1 MQNTIHSMTP
11 PALAF
16 LNPRPIHIAPRPTC
30 IPLRQLDL
38 TNVPDTNFLVLN
50 SAPLLTLASFAS
62 LLIAV
67 FSVLLDLRGRDLL
80 LIYDVT
86 LDLLPKIVVRR
97 SACLIC
103 AFLCTFKSCLP
114 VSNSVLSGSLLSS
127 PLSD

>member
-1 MQNTIHSMTP
+1 MTP
-11 PALAF
+11 PAFAF

-103 AFLCTFKSCLP
+103 AFLCTFKCCLP